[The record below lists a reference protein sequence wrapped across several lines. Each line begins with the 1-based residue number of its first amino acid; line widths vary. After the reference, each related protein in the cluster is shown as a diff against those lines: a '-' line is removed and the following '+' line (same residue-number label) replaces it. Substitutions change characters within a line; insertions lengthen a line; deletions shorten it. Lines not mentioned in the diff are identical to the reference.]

1 MSERKI
7 LLQNAPHSTDSPTSH
22 RLVRL
27 ISHRPTKHDHFRA
40 ARLGM
45 ATLNRSGVSQ
55 GGGQCGES
63 VGDIEGP
70 REVGMFCVNENRWIG
85 AVERRVAPENNLC
98 RTDKIK
104 EKHPHCCCLV
114 GLFGSALLKAVGDRP
129 MSEAKNTDIPK
140 GHSAPPQTA

>member
-45 ATLNRSGVSQ
+45 GTLSRSGVSP

-63 VGDIEGP
+63 VGDSEGP
-70 REVGMFCVNENRWIG
+70 GEVEEFCLNEIRWIG
-85 AVERRVAPENNLC
+85 VVERRVAPEDGLC
-98 RTDKIK
+98 GTDKCK
-104 EKHPHCCCLV
+104 AH
-114 GLFGSALLKAVGDRP
+114 ALL
-129 MSEAKNTDIPK
+129 N
-140 GHSAPPQTA
+140 